1 MDLYEATPGSVGLI
15 YWYANIHRELAEKEI
30 EKIRQQSISNTLN
43 ATLINMMYEPSKS
56 DPTRLVG
63 VIQRGWDDSKQTIE
77 MLENGIAIKS
87 QYIMIDEDVNRNIS
101 EIEISEGFKEW
112 LNPYLIDEIKN
123 LEL

>member
-1 MDLYEATPGSVGLI
+1 MDLYEAIPGSVGQI

-43 ATLINMMYEPSKS
+43 ATLTNMMYEPSKAINS
-56 DPTRLVG
+56 LDG
-63 VIQRGWDDSKQTIE
+63 VIQRGWNDAKQTIE

-87 QYIMIDEDVNRNIS
+87 QYIMIDEDVNQNLS

-112 LNPYLIDEIKN
+112 LNPYLIDEIKRM
-123 LEL
+123 

>member
-43 ATLINMMYEPSKS
+43 ATLINMMYEPGKAIQSL
-56 DPTRLVG
+56 DG

>member
-1 MDLYEATPGSVGLI
+1 MDLYESTPGSIGLI

-43 ATLINMMYEPSKS
+43 ATLINMMYEPGKAIQSL
-56 DPTRLVG
+56 DG
-63 VIQRGWDDSKQTIE
+63 VIQRGWDNSKQTIE
-77 MLENGIAIKS
+77 MLETGIAIKS
-87 QYIMIDEDVNRNIS
+87 QYIMIDEDVNQNIS

>member
-1 MDLYEATPGSVGLI
+1 MDLYESTPGSIGLI

-43 ATLINMMYEPSKS
+43 ATLINMMYEPGKAIQSL
-56 DPTRLVG
+56 DG

-77 MLENGIAIKS
+77 MLETGIAIKS